1 MEIVE
6 TKERNEKELLID
18 MKMNVKRNKSFSS
31 SRIAFC
37 ALGLSVLTACGGG
50 QGGMKMGDN
59 QFAVETVKVTSSNQ
73 SEQYPA
79 TIKGLQDI
87 EVRPQVSGLIVK
99 LCVDEGATVR
109 KGQALFQIDPTQY
122 KAAYDQAV
130 ASVKSAKANLETL
143 SATEKNKKML
153 HDQKIISD
161 FEYQTAVNNLLTAK
175 ASLAQAEAAYS
186 AAKQNLGFCTVT
198 SPSNGVIGTFPYR
211 IGALVSPSIAE
222 PLTTVSEI
230 GDMYVYFSMTE
241 KQLLDMTR
249 AGGTLKEQLEKMPAV
264 KLQLADGTMYAEE
277 GKIDAVSGVIDQ
289 TTGSVSMRA
298 IFPNKQ
304 NVLRS
309 GGMANVVF
317 PYTMNGIILVPQSA
331 TQEIQDK
338 KFVYVLQSDS
348 TLKHTEI
355 QVSNLN
361 DGKNYIV
368 TGGLKEG
375 DQIVV
380 EGVQTLQDGQK
391 ISPITVAQK
400 EAKFQKALQD
410 QRDGNIQTA
419 FN

>member
-1 MEIVE
+1 
-6 TKERNEKELLID
+6 
-18 MKMNVKRNKSFSS
+18 MNMSVKRNRSFSS
-31 SRIAFC
+31 SRVAFA

-59 QFAVETVKVTSSNQ
+59 QFAVEAVKATSSNQ

-109 KGQALFQIDPTQY
+109 KGQALFQIDSTQY
-122 KAAYDQAV
+122 KAAYDQAA
-130 ASVKSAKANLETL
+130 ASVKSAKANLETIT
-143 SATEKNKKML
+143 ATERNKKML

-175 ASLAQAEAAYS
+175 ANLAQAEAAYT
-186 AAKQNLGFCTVT
+186 AAKQNLDFCTVK
-198 SPSNGVIGTFPYR
+198 SPSDGVIGTFPYR
-211 IGALVSPSIAE
+211 IGALVSPSISE

-241 KQLLDMTR
+241 KQLLDLTR

-264 KLQLADGTMYAEE
+264 KLQLADGTMYDAE

-304 NVLRS
+304 NILRS

-317 PYTMNGIILVPQSA
+317 PYTMSEIILIPQTA

-338 KFVYVLQSDS
+338 KFVYVLQPDS

-355 QVSNLN
+355 QISNLN
-361 DGKNYIV
+361 HGQNYIV

-375 DQIVV
+375 NQIIL
-380 EGVQTLQDGQK
+380 EGIQTLQDGQK

-400 EAKFQKALQD
+400 EAKYQQALQD

>member
-1 MEIVE
+1 
-6 TKERNEKELLID
+6 
-18 MKMNVKRNKSFSS
+18 MNMSVKRNRSFSS
-31 SRIAFC
+31 SRVAFA

-59 QFAVETVKVTSSNQ
+59 QFAVEAVKATSSNQ

-87 EVRPQVSGLIVK
+87 EVRPHVSGLIVK

-122 KAAYDQAV
+122 KAAYDQAA
-130 ASVKSAKANLETL
+130 ASVKSAKANLETIT
-143 SATEKNKKML
+143 ATERNKKML

-175 ASLAQAEAAYS
+175 ANLAQAEAAYT
-186 AAKQNLGFCTVT
+186 AAKQNLDFCTVK
-198 SPSNGVIGTFPYR
+198 SPSDGVIGTFPYR
-211 IGALVSPSIAE
+211 IGALVSPSISE

-241 KQLLDMTR
+241 KQLLDLTR

-264 KLQLADGTMYAEE
+264 KLQLADGTMYDAE

-304 NVLRS
+304 NILRS

-317 PYTMNGIILVPQSA
+317 PYTMSEIILIPQTA

-338 KFVYVLQSDS
+338 KFVYVLQPDS

-355 QVSNLN
+355 QISNLN

-400 EAKFQKALQD
+400 EAKYQQALQD

>member
-1 MEIVE
+1 
-6 TKERNEKELLID
+6 
-18 MKMNVKRNKSFSS
+18 MNMSVKRNRSFSS
-31 SRIAFC
+31 SRVAFA

-59 QFAVETVKVTSSNQ
+59 QFAVEAVKATSSNQ

-99 LCVDEGATVR
+99 LYVDEGATVR

-122 KAAYDQAV
+122 KAAYDQAA
-130 ASVKSAKANLETL
+130 ASVKSAKANLETIT
-143 SATEKNKKML
+143 ATERNKKML

-175 ASLAQAEAAYS
+175 ANLAQAEAAYT
-186 AAKQNLGFCTVT
+186 AAKQNLDFCTVK
-198 SPSNGVIGTFPYR
+198 SPSDGVIGTFPYR
-211 IGALVSPSIAE
+211 IGALVSPSISE

-241 KQLLDMTR
+241 KQLLDLTR

-264 KLQLADGTMYAEE
+264 KLQLADGTMYDAE

-304 NVLRS
+304 NILRS

-317 PYTMNGIILVPQSA
+317 PYTMSEIILIPQTA

-338 KFVYVLQSDS
+338 KFVYVLQPDS

-355 QVSNLN
+355 QISNLN

-400 EAKFQKALQD
+400 EAKYQQALQD

>member
-1 MEIVE
+1 
-6 TKERNEKELLID
+6 
-18 MKMNVKRNKSFSS
+18 MNMSVKRNRSFSS
-31 SRIAFC
+31 SRVAFA

-59 QFAVETVKVTSSNQ
+59 QFAVEAVKATSSNQ

-122 KAAYDQAV
+122 KAAYDQAA
-130 ASVKSAKANLETL
+130 ASVKSAKANLETIT
-143 SATEKNKKML
+143 ATERNKKML

-175 ASLAQAEAAYS
+175 ANLAQAEAAYT
-186 AAKQNLGFCTVT
+186 AAKQNLDFCTVK
-198 SPSNGVIGTFPYR
+198 SPSDGVIGTFPYR
-211 IGALVSPSIAE
+211 IGALVSPSIPE

-241 KQLLDMTR
+241 KQLLDLTR

-264 KLQLADGTMYAEE
+264 KLQLADGTMYDAE

-304 NVLRS
+304 NILRS

-317 PYTMNGIILVPQSA
+317 PYTMSEIILIPQTA

-338 KFVYVLQSDS
+338 KFVYVLQPDS

-355 QVSNLN
+355 QISNLN

-380 EGVQTLQDGQK
+380 EGGQTLQDGQK

-400 EAKFQKALQD
+400 EAKYQQALQD

>member
-1 MEIVE
+1 
-6 TKERNEKELLID
+6 
-18 MKMNVKRNKSFSS
+18 MNMSVKRNRSFSS
-31 SRIAFC
+31 SRVAFA

-59 QFAVETVKVTSSNQ
+59 QFAVEAVKATSSNQ

-99 LCVDEGATVR
+99 LCGDEGATVR

-122 KAAYDQAV
+122 KAAYDQAA
-130 ASVKSAKANLETL
+130 ASVKSAKANLETIT
-143 SATEKNKKML
+143 ATERNKKML

-175 ASLAQAEAAYS
+175 ANLAQAEAAYT
-186 AAKQNLGFCTVT
+186 AAKQNLDFCTVK
-198 SPSNGVIGTFPYR
+198 SPSDGVIGTFPYR
-211 IGALVSPSIAE
+211 IGALVSPSISE

-241 KQLLDMTR
+241 KQLLDLTR

-264 KLQLADGTMYAEE
+264 KLQLADGTMYDAE

-304 NVLRS
+304 NILRS
-309 GGMANVVF
+309 GGMANVIF
-317 PYTMNGIILVPQSA
+317 PYTMDNIILIPQTA

-355 QVSNLN
+355 QISNLN

-375 DQIVV
+375 DKIVV

-400 EAKFQKALQD
+400 EAKYQQALQD
-410 QRDGNIQTA
+410 QRDGNFQTA

>member
-1 MEIVE
+1 
-6 TKERNEKELLID
+6 
-18 MKMNVKRNKSFSS
+18 MNMSVKRNRSFSS
-31 SRIAFC
+31 SRVAFA

-59 QFAVETVKVTSSNQ
+59 QFAVEAVKATSSNQ

-122 KAAYDQAV
+122 KAAYDQAA
-130 ASVKSAKANLETL
+130 ASVKSAKANLETIT
-143 SATEKNKKML
+143 ATERNKKML

-161 FEYQTAVNNLLTAK
+161 FEYQTAVNNLLAAK
-175 ASLAQAEAAYS
+175 ANLAQAEAAYT
-186 AAKQNLGFCTVT
+186 AAKQNLDFCTVK
-198 SPSNGVIGTFPYR
+198 SPSDGVIGTFPYR
-211 IGALVSPSIAE
+211 IGALVSPSISE

-241 KQLLDMTR
+241 KQLLDLTR

-264 KLQLADGTMYAEE
+264 KLQLADGTMYDAE

-304 NVLRS
+304 NILRS

-317 PYTMNGIILVPQSA
+317 PYTMSEIILIPQTA

-338 KFVYVLQSDS
+338 KFVYVLQPDS

-355 QVSNLN
+355 QISNLN

-391 ISPITVAQK
+391 ITPITVAQK
-400 EAKFQKALQD
+400 EAKYQQALQD

>member
-1 MEIVE
+1 
-6 TKERNEKELLID
+6 
-18 MKMNVKRNKSFSS
+18 MNMSVKRNRSFSS
-31 SRIAFC
+31 SRVAFA

-59 QFAVETVKVTSSNQ
+59 QFAVEAVKATSSNQ

-122 KAAYDQAV
+122 KAAYDQAA
-130 ASVKSAKANLETL
+130 ASVKSAKANLETIT
-143 SATEKNKKML
+143 ATERNKKML

-175 ASLAQAEAAYS
+175 ANLAQAEAAYT
-186 AAKQNLGFCTVT
+186 AAKQNLDFCTVK
-198 SPSNGVIGTFPYR
+198 SPSDGVIGTFPYR
-211 IGALVSPSIAE
+211 IGALVSPSISE

-241 KQLLDMTR
+241 KQLLDLTR

-264 KLQLADGTMYAEE
+264 KLQLADGTMYDAE

-304 NVLRS
+304 NILRS

-317 PYTMNGIILVPQSA
+317 PYTMSEIILIPQTA

-338 KFVYVLQSDS
+338 KFVYVLQPDS

-355 QVSNLN
+355 HISNLN

-375 DQIVV
+375 
-380 EGVQTLQDGQK
+380 VQTLQDGQK
-391 ISPITVAQK
+391 ITPITVAQK
-400 EAKFQKALQD
+400 EAKYQQALQD

>member
-1 MEIVE
+1 
-6 TKERNEKELLID
+6 
-18 MKMNVKRNKSFSS
+18 MNMSVKRNRSFSS
-31 SRIAFC
+31 SRVAFA

-59 QFAVETVKVTSSNQ
+59 QFAVEAVKATSSNQ

-122 KAAYDQAV
+122 KAAYDQAA
-130 ASVKSAKANLETL
+130 ASVKSAKANLETIT
-143 SATEKNKKML
+143 ATERNKKML

-175 ASLAQAEAAYS
+175 ANLAQAEAAYT
-186 AAKQNLGFCTVT
+186 AAKQNLDFCTVK
-198 SPSNGVIGTFPYR
+198 SPSDGVIGTFPYR
-211 IGALVSPSIAE
+211 IGALVSPS
-222 PLTTVSEI
+222 VSEI

-241 KQLLDMTR
+241 KQLLDLTR

-264 KLQLADGTMYAEE
+264 KLQLADGTMYDAE

-304 NVLRS
+304 NILRS

-317 PYTMNGIILVPQSA
+317 PYTMSEIILIPQTA

-338 KFVYVLQSDS
+338 KFVYVLQPDS

-355 QVSNLN
+355 QISNLN

-400 EAKFQKALQD
+400 EAKYQQALQD

>member
-1 MEIVE
+1 
-6 TKERNEKELLID
+6 
-18 MKMNVKRNKSFSS
+18 MNMSVKRNRSFSS
-31 SRIAFC
+31 SRVAFA

-59 QFAVETVKVTSSNQ
+59 QFAVEAVKATSSNQ

-122 KAAYDQAV
+122 KAAYDQAA
-130 ASVKSAKANLETL
+130 ASVKSAKANLETIT
-143 SATEKNKKML
+143 ATERNKKML

-175 ASLAQAEAAYS
+175 ANLAQAEAAYT
-186 AAKQNLGFCTVT
+186 AAKQNLDFCTVK
-198 SPSNGVIGTFPYR
+198 SPSDGVIGTFPYR
-211 IGALVSPSIAE
+211 IGALVSPSISE

-241 KQLLDMTR
+241 KQLLDLTR

-264 KLQLADGTMYAEE
+264 KLQLADGTMYDAE

-304 NVLRS
+304 NILRS

-317 PYTMNGIILVPQSA
+317 PYTMSEIILIPQTA

-338 KFVYVLQSDS
+338 KFVYVLQPDS

-355 QVSNLN
+355 QISNLN

-375 DQIVV
+375 DQIV
-380 EGVQTLQDGQK
+380 QTLQDGQK

-400 EAKFQKALQD
+400 EAKYQQALQD

>member
-1 MEIVE
+1 
-6 TKERNEKELLID
+6 
-18 MKMNVKRNKSFSS
+18 MNMSVKRNRSFSS
-31 SRIAFC
+31 SRVAFA

-59 QFAVETVKVTSSNQ
+59 QFAVEAVKATSSNQ

-122 KAAYDQAV
+122 KAAYDQAA
-130 ASVKSAKANLETL
+130 ASVKSAKANLETIT
-143 SATEKNKKML
+143 ATERNKKML
-153 HDQKIISD
+153 HDQMIISD

-175 ASLAQAEAAYS
+175 ANLAQAEAAYT
-186 AAKQNLGFCTVT
+186 AAKQNLDFCTVK
-198 SPSNGVIGTFPYR
+198 SPSDGVIGTFPYR
-211 IGALVSPSIAE
+211 IGALVSPSISE

-241 KQLLDMTR
+241 KQLLDLTR

-264 KLQLADGTMYAEE
+264 KLQLADGTMYDAE

-304 NVLRS
+304 NILRS

-317 PYTMNGIILVPQSA
+317 PYTMSEIILIPQTA

-338 KFVYVLQSDS
+338 KFVYVLQPDS

-355 QVSNLN
+355 QISNLN

-400 EAKFQKALQD
+400 EAKYQQALQD

>member
-1 MEIVE
+1 
-6 TKERNEKELLID
+6 
-18 MKMNVKRNKSFSS
+18 MNMSVKRNRSFSS
-31 SRIAFC
+31 SRVAFA

-59 QFAVETVKVTSSNQ
+59 QFAVEAVKATSSNQ
-73 SEQYPA
+73 NEQYPA

-122 KAAYDQAV
+122 KAAYDQAA
-130 ASVKSAKANLETL
+130 ASVKSAKANLETIT
-143 SATEKNKKML
+143 ATERNKKML

-175 ASLAQAEAAYS
+175 ANLAQAEAAYT
-186 AAKQNLGFCTVT
+186 AAKQNLDFCTVK
-198 SPSNGVIGTFPYR
+198 SPSDGVIGTFPYR
-211 IGALVSPSIAE
+211 IGALVSPSISE

-241 KQLLDMTR
+241 KQLLDLTR

-264 KLQLADGTMYAEE
+264 KLQLADGTMYDAE

-304 NVLRS
+304 NILRS

-317 PYTMNGIILVPQSA
+317 PYTMSEIILIPQTA

-338 KFVYVLQSDS
+338 KFVYVLQPDS

-355 QVSNLN
+355 QISNLN

-400 EAKFQKALQD
+400 EAKYQQALQD

>member
-1 MEIVE
+1 
-6 TKERNEKELLID
+6 
-18 MKMNVKRNKSFSS
+18 MNMSVKRNRSFSS
-31 SRIAFC
+31 SRVAFA

-59 QFAVETVKVTSSNQ
+59 QFAVEAVKATSSNQ

-122 KAAYDQAV
+122 KAAYDQAA
-130 ASVKSAKANLETL
+130 ASVKSAKANQETIT
-143 SATEKNKKML
+143 ATERNKKML

-175 ASLAQAEAAYS
+175 ANLAQAEAAYT
-186 AAKQNLGFCTVT
+186 AAKQNLDFCTVK
-198 SPSNGVIGTFPYR
+198 SPSDGVIGTFPYR
-211 IGALVSPSIAE
+211 IGALVSPSISE

-241 KQLLDMTR
+241 KQLLDLTR

-264 KLQLADGTMYAEE
+264 KLQLADGTMYDAE

-304 NVLRS
+304 NILRS

-317 PYTMNGIILVPQSA
+317 PYTMSEIILIPQTA

-338 KFVYVLQSDS
+338 KFVYVLQPDS

-355 QVSNLN
+355 QISNLN

-391 ISPITVAQK
+391 ITPITVAQK
-400 EAKFQKALQD
+400 EAKYQQALQD